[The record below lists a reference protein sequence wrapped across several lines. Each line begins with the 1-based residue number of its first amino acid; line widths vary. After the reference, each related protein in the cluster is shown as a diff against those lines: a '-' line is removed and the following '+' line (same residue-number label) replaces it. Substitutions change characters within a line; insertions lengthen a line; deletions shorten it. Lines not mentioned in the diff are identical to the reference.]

1 MRFYAL
7 EIDKDHGLCINTA
20 GQPGQP
26 EQPGQRGKKERDGK
40 LVMKQDGESGRAQ

>member
-1 MRFYAL
+1 M
-7 EIDKDHGLCINTA
+7 EIDKDHGSCVNTA

-26 EQPGQRGKKERDGK
+26 EQPEQPGRRGKKERDGK

>member
-1 MRFYAL
+1 M
-7 EIDKDHGLCINTA
+7 EIDKDHGSCINTA

-40 LVMKQDGESGRAQ
+40 LVMKQDGESGRV

>member
-1 MRFYAL
+1 M
-7 EIDKDHGLCINTA
+7 EIDKDHGSCINTA

-40 LVMKQDGESGRAQ
+40 LVMKQDGESGGV

>member
-1 MRFYAL
+1 M

-20 GQPGQP
+20 GRPEQAEQP

-40 LVMKQDGESGRAQ
+40 LVMKQDGESGGV